1 VTRART
7 PPLVLLGLTLLAA
20 ANAWL
25 LLMVAQQATSE
36 DQVAAEEPGWTPR
49 LPRLEDARTQETATV
64 SYQGILARPIFSRS
78 RAPYVP
84 PAPSAPKAAPPPVAF
99 TDPGFVLG
107 GVMVNGA
114 IKKAYLL
121 QKTDKSGAWV
131 GEGDDF
137 VGWRV
142 QSITAEAAKLQ
153 KETHVIEV
161 RLYPER

>member
-1 VTRART
+1 VTRPRT

-20 ANAWL
+20 ANIWL
-25 LLMVAQQATSE
+25 LLTVAQQATSE
-36 DQVAAEEPGWTPR
+36 DQIAADEPGWTPR
-49 LPRLEDARTQETATV
+49 LPRLEDARAQTTATA
-64 SYQGILARPIFSRS
+64 SYQEILSHPIFSRS
-78 RAPYVP
+78 RTPYVLSAP
-84 PAPSAPKAAPPPVAF
+84 PAPKPSAPPLVF
-99 TDPGFVLG
+99 IDPGLVLG

-114 IKKAYLL
+114 VKKAYLF

-142 QSITAEAAKLQ
+142 QSITADAAKLQ